1 MQFLIIPDIEANKP
15 ASVGTTLTLANA
27 F

>member
-1 MQFLIIPDIEANKP
+1 MQFPIIPDIEAIRP
-15 ASVGTTLTLANA
+15 ASVGTTLTL